1 MDTDYLRSGLAR
13 LASDLSLAGEP
24 IALDVVVARH
34 LPLLSEARAA
44 RLRWTSVARLL
55 AEVGARRPDGGAIS
69 ADQLR
74 ASYSRAARHRL
85 RVQTAPVERAEA
97 QVRATRRLPSAGFFD
112 RSATSPSG
120 PIKAGGV
127 EPAGKPH
134 PERSDQ
140 TTDPELTD
148 TELASVRAR
157 LRQTTAQ

>member
-1 MDTDYLRSGLAR
+1 MDTDHLRSGLER
-13 LASDLSLAGEP
+13 LASDLNLAGEP

-44 RLRWTSVARLL
+44 RLRWTSLARLL
-55 AEVGARRPDGGAIS
+55 AEAGARRSDGGAIS

-85 RVQTAPVERAEA
+85 RIQTTPVERAKA
-97 QVRATRRLPSAGFFD
+97 QVRATRPLPSAGFLE
-112 RSATSPSG
+112 RSATAPSE

-127 EPAGKPH
+127 EPSGKRC

-157 LRQTTAQ
+157 LRQTNL